1 MNRNAGEQQKELP
14 FNFIVTLIWNGRTV
28 KLYKG
33 KSTKQAVW
41 SYWQAVFTMRFL
53 GLSARVEN
61 NIHVRKEPFGGYR
74 TDLDDGRET
83 AMHIPYG
90 RCADWPGVK
99 AWSVDLMKQHLLAT
113 VYEDP
118 NLMDTSEYFAL
129 IRYRSGL

>member
-1 MNRNAGEQQKELP
+1 MERQNSQTVQREIDEAGGL
-14 FNFIVTLIWNGRTV
+14 FVLAGRV
-28 KLYKG
+28 HHEV
-33 KSTKQAVW
+33 S
-41 SYWQAVFTMRFL
+41 

-61 NIHVRKEPFGGYR
+61 DIHVRKEPFGGYR
-74 TDLDDGRET
+74 TDLDDGCEA

-118 NLMDTSEYFAL
+118 NLMDTSNT
-129 IRYRSGL
+129 SH